1 MILFYY
7 LVQTLGFLQSV
18 AKIRN
23 KRKVECFHPEDNSQL
38 FFIANTQDNKNT
50 QICCNNRTTHNVL
63 FHYFSDFNLLWIS
76 KEAGKK

>member
-1 MILFYY
+1 MQIPQEGTKECPIQILKMTNDV
-7 LVQTLGFLQSV
+7 LNDSLLLSCSNHGILQSV

-50 QICCNNRTTHNVL
+50 QIC
-63 FHYFSDFNLLWIS
+63 
-76 KEAGKK
+76 

>member
-1 MILFYY
+1 MQIPQEGTKECPIQILKMTNDVLNDSLYY

-50 QICCNNRTTHNVL
+50 QIC
-63 FHYFSDFNLLWIS
+63 
-76 KEAGKK
+76 